1 MPRRSAVYVL
11 LAVFAGAMVLL
22 LMLDDPTAAHSDQ
35 PGVVA
40 LFPQLSRAEHIERI
54 EVQDVTAGTGLLL
67 VRDAAGVWYAARM
80 AGSDPVVPV
89 LADQVAADAAAFRLA
104 RLTARQGFE
113 ATPENLVRYGI
124 RPAPAY
130 TLQFAGHDPTGRA
143 FESVVFEVG
152 HANPDQVAYYVWPR
166 DADQVYL
173 LTIDFLLG
181 LLPGFDQAAQT
192 PPAEPAVV
200 TETPPVP

>member
-22 LMLDDPTAAHSDQ
+22 LMLDDPTAVHSNQ
-35 PGVVA
+35 TGGVA
-40 LFPQLSRAEHIERI
+40 LFPQLSRPEHIERI
-54 EVQDVTAGTGLLL
+54 EVQDVTAGTGFLL
-67 VRDAAGVWYAARM
+67 VRDTAGVWYAARM
-80 AGSDPVVPV
+80 AGSDQGAPV
-89 LADQVAADAAAFRLA
+89 LANQTATDEVAFRLV

-124 RPAPAY
+124 RPTPAY
-130 TLQFAGHDPTGRA
+130 TLQFTGRDPAGRA

-173 LTIDFLLG
+173 LTLDFLLG
-181 LLPGFDQAAQT
+181 LLPGFDQTAQT